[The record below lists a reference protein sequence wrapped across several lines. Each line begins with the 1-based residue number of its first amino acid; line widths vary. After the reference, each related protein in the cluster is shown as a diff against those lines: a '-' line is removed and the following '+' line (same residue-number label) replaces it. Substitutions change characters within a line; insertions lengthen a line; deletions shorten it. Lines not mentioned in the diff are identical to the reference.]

1 MKEQQSSNQNG
12 FNLRAKKQDLQNQ
25 TAQNQAEQN
34 QNLQGQNLR
43 QGFAAPATGG
53 ASAVGLP
60 KSAAPAVSVPQNGV
74 PTAGV
79 PQNIAPQN
87 AASAAGFLKNGAM
100 PGSGKTFAVAVKPPF
115 AVTGKDVA
123 FALLLLV
130 VNIMGVSLSIW
141 GGFHAGVTL
150 FYGLTFLLL
159 TVYFWQRGQRPGLFA
174 LFCGASSLAV
184 SLNFVVSAN
193 PAVNFFSLLAIFVL
207 AAVWFAA
214 LTNKEH
220 KIGDLA
226 VLRTVFGTV
235 FGNAFGS
242 GGRAVQSICK
252 AGRGKGVLKAL
263 VGIAC
268 ALPFLCVVLP
278 LLVRSDPAF
287 EGMVT
292 ALLGDPAAL
301 LLKLLLG
308 FGLTVLMLGY
318 AFGLKKEAAPDLS
331 QSTFKG
337 VEGTYFVAFLSVLGL
352 CYLFYLFSQ
361 LSYFFK
367 AFGGFLPQGFTAA
380 AYARRGFFEM
390 CFIALLNNL
399 VLFLFVLLVQKKN
412 GRPPVAMRLLSY
424 FIGLFS
430 LFMIAAALA
439 KMALYISRFGTTV
452 LRIGIRAFVLLLAV
466 VPVAV
471 LLRCRLPRVQVLKVF
486 LSTAAVLLCVLGLG
500 NLNGFVAQYNFNAY
514 QTGALKTVD
523 VAALAEL
530 GDAGVPYLIALT
542 SDSNEETA
550 LLAHNFLAD
559 YLAENFETAKSG
571 LSPKRRPAGSFSL
584 VRGKAEKQA
593 KEYIAKTK
601 NAAEHLTTNKA
612 ALEKYG
618 WPDDDPE
625 ELNNTAYGLEP

>member
-1 MKEQQSSNQNG
+1 MKEQQSPNQNG

-60 KSAAPAVSVPQNGV
+60 KNAAPAVSVPQNGA

-115 AVTGKDVA
+115 AVTSKDVA

-184 SLNFVVSAN
+184 SLNFVVSAT

-214 LTNKEH
+214 LTNKEY

-452 LRIGIRAFVLLLAV
+452 LRIGTSAFAVLLAV
-466 VPVAV
+466 VTVAV

-625 ELNNTAYGLEP
+625 EVNNTAYGLEP

>member
-1 MKEQQSSNQNG
+1 MKEQQSPNQNG

-60 KSAAPAVSVPQNGV
+60 KNAAPAVSVPQNGA

-452 LRIGIRAFVLLLAV
+452 LRIGTSAFAVLLAV
-466 VPVAV
+466 VTVAV

-559 YLAENFETAKSG
+559 YLAENFKTAKSG

>member
-1 MKEQQSSNQNG
+1 MKEQQSPNQNG

-60 KSAAPAVSVPQNGV
+60 KNAAPAVSVPQNGA
-74 PTAGV
+74 PTAGM

-87 AASAAGFLKNGAM
+87 AASAAGFLKNGAI

-252 AGRGKGVLKAL
+252 ASRGKGVLKVL

-308 FGLTVLMLGY
+308 FGLTVLVLGY

-331 QSTFKG
+331 QSIFKG

-452 LRIGIRAFVLLLAV
+452 LRIGTSAFAVLLAV
-466 VPVAV
+466 VTVAV

-500 NLNGFVAQYNFNAY
+500 NLNSFVAQYNFNAY

>member
-1 MKEQQSSNQNG
+1 M
-12 FNLRAKKQDLQNQ
+12 
-25 TAQNQAEQN
+25 
-34 QNLQGQNLR
+34 
-43 QGFAAPATGG
+43 
-53 ASAVGLP
+53 
-60 KSAAPAVSVPQNGV
+60 
-74 PTAGV
+74 
-79 PQNIAPQN
+79 
-87 AASAAGFLKNGAM
+87 
-100 PGSGKTFAVAVKPPF
+100 
-115 AVTGKDVA
+115 
-123 FALLLLV
+123 
-130 VNIMGVSLSIW
+130 
-141 GGFHAGVTL
+141 
-150 FYGLTFLLL
+150 
-159 TVYFWQRGQRPGLFA
+159 
-174 LFCGASSLAV
+174 
-184 SLNFVVSAN
+184 
-193 PAVNFFSLLAIFVL
+193 
-207 AAVWFAA
+207 
-214 LTNKEH
+214 
-220 KIGDLA
+220 
-226 VLRTVFGTV
+226 
-235 FGNAFGS
+235 
-242 GGRAVQSICK
+242 
-252 AGRGKGVLKAL
+252 
-263 VGIAC
+263 
-268 ALPFLCVVLP
+268 
-278 LLVRSDPAF
+278 
-287 EGMVT
+287 
-292 ALLGDPAAL
+292 
-301 LLKLLLG
+301 
-308 FGLTVLMLGY
+308 
-318 AFGLKKEAAPDLS
+318 S

-452 LRIGIRAFVLLLAV
+452 LRIGTSTFAVLLAV
-466 VPVAV
+466 VTVAV

>member
-1 MKEQQSSNQNG
+1 MKEQQSPNQNG

-60 KSAAPAVSVPQNGV
+60 KNAAPAVSVPQNGA

-87 AASAAGFLKNGAM
+87 AASAAGFLKNGAI

-252 AGRGKGVLKAL
+252 AGRGKGVSKAL

-308 FGLTVLMLGY
+308 FGLTVLILGY

-337 VEGTYFVAFLSVLGL
+337 VKGTYFVAFLSVLGL

-452 LRIGIRAFVLLLAV
+452 LRIGTSAFAVLLAV
-466 VPVAV
+466 VTVAV

-542 SDSNEETA
+542 SDRNEETA

-601 NAAEHLTTNKA
+601 NAAEHLITNKA